1 MVDVV
6 DPPSEWSEQV
16 MVASTMV
23 YIIIPELFAG
33 VHPVPAGQQAHP
45 FCVGTKPPAAD
56 KLSGGNPRMA
66 SSACMPELTQ
76 LKFRCLPHAGHA
88 MLWPTILTICTNSG
102 KASSAS
108 LISSRISVVIGS
120 TMAQSRL

>member
-16 MVASTMV
+16 MVASMMV

-56 KLSGGNPRMA
+56 KLSTGGIICQKSLAGSVFFLGARTRHGPCDEPFDGLILA
-66 SSACMPELTQ
+66 
-76 LKFRCLPHAGHA
+76 HA
-88 MLWPTILTICTNSG
+88 
-102 KASSAS
+102 
-108 LISSRISVVIGS
+108 
-120 TMAQSRL
+120 